1 MTVRA
6 ARALPAL
13 LLLLC
18 CMNAKGPDRPT
29 AAARAVVET
38 AAGGRHEV
46 RVELARTDAERA
58 RGLMWRERLE
68 PDAGMLF
75 LFDETELHGFW
86 MKNTLIPLDLIFIG
100 EDGRI
105 VGIVESAAP
114 QTETLRDVGAP
125 SRYVLEVNGG
135 WSAARGV
142 RAGDRVK
149 FDPLKDLAPVS
160 WISSTPLVLVIH
172 PSVPAK
178 SVQELVATAKRTGKM
193 NAGSN
198 GAGTTSHLSIEMLK
212 QMTGIDVA
220 HIPYKGGGPS
230 MAALMGGETDFLF
243 ATGPVAAA
251 QVKAGRVHA
260 LAVTTAKKSSAFPD
274 LPTMSSIYPGFE
286 SDNWYAMF
294 FPARTPKPIVDR
306 LNAEIAKALKAD
318 DIRAFMVREA
328 LDPVASSPEALRA
341 NFEREIAR
349 YAKIIKAGNITVQ

>member
-1 MTVRA
+1 MKPVRIIVPFGAGGGTDIQARLLGKNFQQSMKQTFIVDNRAGASGIIGAELAVRA
-6 ARALPAL
+6 PSDGYTILFT
-13 LLLLC
+13 
-18 CMNAKGPDRPT
+18 T
-29 AAARAVVET
+29 ASLAVNV
-38 AAGGRHEV
+38 
-46 RVELARTDAERA
+46 
-58 RGLMWRERLE
+58 
-68 PDAGMLF
+68 
-75 LFDETELHGFW
+75 
-86 MKNTLIPLDLIFIG
+86 TL
-100 EDGRI
+100 
-105 VGIVESAAP
+105 
-114 QTETLRDVGAP
+114 
-125 SRYVLEVNGG
+125 Y
-135 WSAARGV
+135 
-142 RAGDRVK
+142 GDRVK

-294 FPARTPKPIVDR
+294 FPAGTPKAIVDR
-306 LNAEIAKALKAD
+306 LNGEIAKALKTPELKQ
-318 DIRAFMVREA
+318 FMAREA
-328 LDPVASSPEALRA
+328 LDPVASSPAELEA
-341 NFEREIAR
+341 NFKREIAR
-349 YAKIIKAGNITVQ
+349 YAKIIKAGNITVE